1 MLCAG
6 WSVYGRRLLRSDP
19 QTIEGYARG
28 YLLVGQSVTPNSSV
42 IAAFIQKLSCGD
54 AWRREG

>member
-1 MLCAG
+1 VLRAG

-28 YLLVGQSVTPNSSV
+28 YLLVGQSVTPDNSMT
-42 IAAFIQKLSCGD
+42 AAFIQKLSCGD
-54 AWRREG
+54 ARRREG